1 MKNSILLILAFV
13 AVAAHA
19 ATTNLTGVVTFERSD
34 LSFFFID
41 DAVGSHWRVQ
51 GGKGAPAVKIGDLVH
66 VEGEREM
73 TTKRRIADATITIE
87 GHAMAAIPP
96 PLETG
101 IADLFSRLMPFGN
114 TDLYGSVVVTEGLLR
129 DINRRQTTTQLLVGE
144 GDSNLQV
151 EIPWALEEA
160 LPANLV
166 QGATVRVKG
175 VLTWTTI

>member
-1 MKNSILLILAFV
+1 MKNMKRIVCVAFSALV
-13 AVAAHA
+13 AGAAYA
-19 ATTNLTGVVTFERSD
+19 ATTNLTGVVTFERND

-41 DAVGSHWRVQ
+41 DVSGVHWRVQ
-51 GGKGAPAVKIGDLVH
+51 GVKGASAVKVGDLVH

-114 TDLYGSVVVTEGLLR
+114 TDLYGGMIVTEGLLR

-144 GDSNLQV
+144 GDANLQV
-151 EIPWALEEA
+151 EIPKRRFPQISCRARPCA
-160 LPANLV
+160 
-166 QGATVRVKG
+166 
-175 VLTWTTI
+175 